1 MSEQNQVAT
10 QPKSI
15 ANLEKLA
22 KVDPIPPIQ
31 IDPHVTI

>member
-1 MSEQNQVAT
+1 MEGST
-10 QPKSI
+10 LFTD
-15 ANLEKLA
+15 LEKLA